1 MVVLNPQSGQVQF
14 AKAFDTYQSS
24 AELDKAIGKI
34 ADNSIVIAA
43 CQDDCVTNLSQSGK
57 QLFRSMGS
65 QQID

>member
-1 MVVLNPQSGQVQF
+1 MVVLNPSDGKVQF

-24 AELDKAIGKI
+24 VELDRAIEKI
-34 ADNSIVIAA
+34 EDNSIVIAA

-65 QQID
+65 Q